1 MRDIH
6 VPSGMRPSYSA
17 AMDDS
22 SERGSAGKPWTAI
35 IIGTGFGG
43 LGMAIAL
50 RRAGEDDILLLEK
63 GRDVGGVWRENT
75 YPGAACDI
83 PSHLYS
89 FSFEPN
95 PHWTRTYSPQAEI
108 LAYLRHCADK
118 YGVREKIRFGC
129 EVTSATFD
137 EASSLWRVEWT
148 DPAGQPRA
156 GHARALV
163 SAVGLL
169 TRPVIP
175 ALPGLGDFAGPVFHS
190 AQWDHGVELR
200 GKRIAVI
207 GTGASAIQFVPAL
220 ARLASRL
227 TVFQRTPPWILP
239 RGDRAYSEAER
250 RRFARWPWLMAA
262 HRGWLYLQHDGR
274 ALGFTRLPWL
284 MNLVGARPARRL
296 LRRQVADPA
305 LRERLT
311 PHYTIGCKRVLI
323 SDDWLPTLARPDVE
337 LVTDAIEA
345 VTPAGVRVAGGRE
358 VEADAIVLGTGFAA
372 HEFLAPM
379 TIRGRVGRTLAE
391 AWADGAKAWLG
402 ISVPAFPNF
411 FMLYGP
417 NTNLGHSSI
426 VFMLECQVAHV
437 MRCLRKRRDARGSA
451 IEVASAPFERYN
463 ARLQRRIQGTV
474 FTGCGNWYVDPQG
487 RHTVNWPGFTTGYRW
502 LTRHAG
508 LSAYQVR

>member
-1 MRDIH
+1 MTDT
-6 VPSGMRPSYSA
+6 RPA
-17 AMDDS
+17 AD
-22 SERGSAGKPWTAI
+22 RGSPDRPWAVV
-35 IIGTGFGG
+35 IIGAGFGG

-50 RRAGEDDILLLEK
+50 RRAGEADVLLLEK

-95 PHWTRTYSPQAEI
+95 PGWSRTYSPQAEI
-108 LAYLRHCADK
+108 LAYLRQCARK
-118 YGVREKIRFGC
+118 HGVREQIRFGC

-137 EASSLWRVEWT
+137 EATSLWRVEWT
-148 DPAGQPRA
+148 DPLGQAHA

-175 ALPGLGDFAGPVFHS
+175 ALPGLAGFGGPVFHS
-190 AQWDHGVELR
+190 AQWDHGVDLR
-200 GKRIAVI
+200 GKRVAVI
-207 GTGASAIQFVPAL
+207 GTGASAIQFVPEL
-220 ARLASRL
+220 ARVAARL

-262 HRGWLYLQHDGR
+262 HRALLYVQHDAR
-274 ALGFTRLPWL
+274 AVGFTRLPWL
-284 MNLVGARPARRL
+284 MDLVGAAPARKL
-296 LRRQVADPA
+296 LRQQVPDAA

-311 PHYTIGCKRVLI
+311 PRYTIGCKRVLV
-323 SDDWLPTLARPDVE
+323 SDDWLPTFARPNVE

-345 VTPAGVRVAGGRE
+345 VTPTGVRVAGGRE
-358 VEADAIVLGTGFAA
+358 VEVDAIVLGTGFAA

-379 TIRGRVGRTLAE
+379 TIRGRGGRTLNE

-437 MRCLRKRRDARGSA
+437 MRCLRKLRDARGAA
-451 IEVASAPFERYN
+451 IEVGEAPFERYN
-463 ARLQRRIQGTV
+463 AQLQRRIRGTV
-474 FTGCGNWYVDPQG
+474 FTGCGNWYVDASG

-508 LSAYQVR
+508 LSAYEVR